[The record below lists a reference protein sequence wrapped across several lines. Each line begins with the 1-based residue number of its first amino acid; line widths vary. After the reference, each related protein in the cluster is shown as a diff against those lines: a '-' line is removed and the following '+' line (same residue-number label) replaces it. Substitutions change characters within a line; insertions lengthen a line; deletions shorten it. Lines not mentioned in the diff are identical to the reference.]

1 MYDTSRHRRCSV
13 KRLLLEMSQNSQ
25 ENTCARVCI
34 LIKLQASSPQPAT
47 LLKKTL
53 WHRCFLVNF
62 ATFLRT
68 PVLQNT
74 SGGCFC
80 PHFKMNRREY
90 IRTLYCAR
98 ALFDKVASLR
108 HSCLPLNFVKFLR
121 TPFFIE
127 HLWWLL
133 LV

>member
-34 LIKLQASSPQPAT
+34 LIKLQASSRFP
-47 LLKKTL
+47 
-53 WHRCFLVNF
+53 VNF

-108 HSCLPLNFVKFLR
+108 HSCLPLNFAKFLR